1 MAYTVGMRFK
11 DSLAA
16 LIAPLDADAH
26 PEAVRR
32 LSRCRRVA
40 DLERMAAEDLG
51 WLESAKADPRYRLV
65 KHNSGTFLVL
75 SYDDGWGTTLV
86 QQPFFR

>member
-1 MAYTVGMRFK
+1 MSVAYTHPMRFR

-40 DLERMAAEDLG
+40 DLERLADTDIG
-51 WLESAKADPRYRLV
+51 WLESVAADPRLRLV
-65 KHNSGTFLVL
+65 KHNNTGSSGAG
-75 SYDDGWGTTLV
+75 Y
-86 QQPFFR
+86 RHHC

>member
-1 MAYTVGMRFK
+1 MRFR

-40 DLERMAAEDLG
+40 DLERLVQTDIG
-51 WLESAKADPRYRLV
+51 WLEPASADPRLRLV

>member
-1 MAYTVGMRFK
+1 MRFK

-16 LIAPLDADAH
+16 LMAPLDAAAH
-26 PEAVRR
+26 PVAVQR

-40 DLERMAAEDLG
+40 DLERIAATDLG
-51 WLESAKADPRYRLV
+51 WLEPASADPRLRLV